1 MPQVKCEYA
10 YIPDT
15 EIPVHAKGAPQV
27 DYECPTCGGRMY
39 VIPKKRVQSPH
50 FHHRKGRD
58 HDIKS
63 IIHDNAKLFLLDL
76 LQKLHGR
83 SVLIAKS
90 AENRLFLSM
99 YRTNTIDYPFGDTLP
114 VEVIVTP

>member
-27 DYECPTCGGRMY
+27 DYECPTCGGKMY

-50 FHHRKGRD
+50 FHHRKGRN

-76 LQKLHGR
+76 LQKLHD
-83 SVLIAKS
+83 
-90 AENRLFLSM
+90 ENKDIFIEYTWSLKNFRQSYFS
-99 YRTNTIDYPFGDTLP
+99 RFIS
-114 VEVIVTP
+114 